1 MNGTRVRTRTAL
13 YDAAVDLF
21 ARYGYQ
27 GTSHADIA
35 AAAGIAR
42 TTFYEYF
49 ASTEELLVEL
59 VEGRLPEV
67 LEGLVAEVPATTDPE
82 QRLAGL
88 ASRMIEF
95 IGTDHL
101 GLILHSE
108 VPRLGPAARRRIGL
122 AHEELSTAFTEV
134 YRAGVAQG
142 RFHHLPGRLAD
153 HLILAVI
160 MAAGREVMDA
170 ADPAGQVAEIRD
182 RAVAFLL
189 AGLAAG

>member
-13 YDAAVDLF
+13 CDAALDLF
-21 ARYGYQ
+21 SRYGYQ
-27 GTSHADIA
+27 GTSHADVA

-59 VEGRLPEV
+59 VEERLPEV
-67 LEGLVAEVPATTDPE
+67 LEDLVAGVPGADPE
-82 QRLAGL
+82 TRLAGL
-88 ASRMIEF
+88 VSRMIEF

-108 VPRLGPAARRRIGL
+108 VPRLSPGAQRRIAI

-134 YRAGVAQG
+134 YRTGVAQG
-142 RFHHLPGRLAD
+142 RFRALPGRLAD
-153 HLILAVI
+153 RLMLAVI
-160 MAAGREVMDA
+160 MAAGREVMEA
-170 ADPAGQVAEIRD
+170 GDPEAEVEAIRD
-182 RAVAFLL
+182 RAVGFLL
-189 AGLAAG
+189 EGLAAR

>member
-13 YDAAVDLF
+13 CDAALDLF
-21 ARYGYQ
+21 SRYGYQ
-27 GTSHADIA
+27 GTSHADVA

-49 ASTEELLVEL
+49 SSTEELLVEL
-59 VEGRLPEV
+59 VEERLPEV
-67 LEGLVAEVPATTDPE
+67 LEDLVAEVPGADPE
-82 QRLAGL
+82 RRLAGL
-88 ASRMIEF
+88 VSRMIEF

-108 VPRLGPAARRRIGL
+108 VPRLSPGAQRRIAI

-134 YRAGVAQG
+134 YRTGVAQG
-142 RFHHLPGRLAD
+142 RFRALPGRLAD
-153 HLILAVI
+153 RLMLAVI
-160 MAAGREVMDA
+160 MAAGREVMEAGDPEAEVA
-170 ADPAGQVAEIRD
+170 AIRD

-189 AGLAAG
+189 EGLAAG

>member
-1 MNGTRVRTRTAL
+1 MNGTRVRTRAAL
-13 YDAAVDLF
+13 YDAALDLF

-27 GTSHADIA
+27 ATSHADIA

-49 ASTEELLVEL
+49 PSTEELLVEL
-59 VEGRLPEV
+59 VEERLPEV
-67 LEGLVAEVPATTDPE
+67 LEGLVAEVPGADPE
-82 QRLAGL
+82 RRLAGL
-88 ASRMIEF
+88 VARMIEF

-108 VPRLGPAARRRIGL
+108 VPRLSPGAQRRIAT

-134 YRAGVAQG
+134 YRDGVAQG
-142 RFHHLPGRLAD
+142 RFHQHPGRLAD
-153 HLILAVI
+153 RLMLAVI

-170 ADPAGQVAEIRD
+170 GDPEAEVAAIRD

-189 AGLAAG
+189 EGLAIR

>member
-13 YDAAVDLF
+13 CDAALDLF
-21 ARYGYQ
+21 SRYGYQ
-27 GTSHADIA
+27 GTSHADVA

-49 ASTEELLVEL
+49 SSTEELLVEL
-59 VEGRLPEV
+59 VEERLPEV
-67 LEGLVAEVPATTDPE
+67 LEDLVAEVPGADPE
-82 QRLAGL
+82 RRLAGL
-88 ASRMIEF
+88 VSRMIEF

-108 VPRLGPAARRRIGL
+108 VPRLSPGAQRRIAI

-134 YRAGVAQG
+134 YRTGVAQG
-142 RFHHLPGRLAD
+142 RFRALPGRLAD
-153 HLILAVI
+153 RLMLAVI
-160 MAAGREVMDA
+160 MAAGREVMEA
-170 ADPAGQVAEIRD
+170 GDPEAEVASIRD

-189 AGLAAG
+189 EGLAAG

>member
-13 YDAAVDLF
+13 CDAALDLF
-21 ARYGYQ
+21 TRYGYQ

-59 VEGRLPEV
+59 VEERLPEV
-67 LEGLVAEVPATTDPE
+67 LEGLVAEVPAGTDPE
-82 QRLAGL
+82 RRLAGL
-88 ASRMIEF
+88 VSRMIEF
-95 IGTDHL
+95 MGTDHL

-108 VPRLGPAARRRIGL
+108 VPRLGPGAQRRIAL
-122 AHEELSTAFTEV
+122 AHEELSTAFTDV
-134 YRAGVAQG
+134 YRAGVAAG
-142 RFHHLPGRLAD
+142 RFHRLPGRLAGR
-153 HLILAVI
+153 LVLAVI

-170 ADPAGQVAEIRD
+170 DDPEAEVAEVRD
-182 RAVAFLL
+182 RAVTFLL
-189 AGLAAG
+189 EGLSAG